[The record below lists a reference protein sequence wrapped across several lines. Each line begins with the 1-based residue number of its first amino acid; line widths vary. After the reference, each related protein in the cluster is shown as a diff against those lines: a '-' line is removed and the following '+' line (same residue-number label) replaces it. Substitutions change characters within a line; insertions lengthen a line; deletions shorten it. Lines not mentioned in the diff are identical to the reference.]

1 MQQNQAPYIQTFV
14 CKHTAGNNF
23 SCCLFLLTM
32 YIYIYTFCMLL
43 YVYWHMLDFT
53 CLIYLCSILLVAFL
67 PRPQSNGD
75 CIWGCSVHPP
85 LPSGV
90 GHCRCCSVVCE
101 WVVHTHWGAYL
112 LYTIAPNC
120 LPQLSYVFVC
130 CLLLPPYSQDLAA
143 WISTLVNAAFL

>member
-1 MQQNQAPYIQTFV
+1 MTIFGGEAECSKIKHLI
-14 CKHTAGNNF
+14 CKPLSASILLVIIF

-43 YVYWHMLDFT
+43 YVYWHMLDYT
-53 CLIYLCSILLVAFL
+53 CLPYLCSILLVAFL

-112 LYTIAPNC
+112 LQLHQIVSPNYHMFLC
-120 LPQLSYVFVC
+120 VAC
-130 CLLLPPYSQDLAA
+130 CFHPIPR
-143 WISTLVNAAFL
+143 T